1 MPYNSN
7 TLFQKMPDKVSFF
20 YAQISKKWL
29 ELSLKKF
36 SSYIFK
42 NNGES
47 ETVLY
52 LTNGRKRSFSR
63 NSIFSLLLFDHES
76 NFHMTLVNDSP
87 HVASLLRINISKL
100 GCALQAYFIYAI
112 ALTSLRSSGSIS
124 LNSVAPYRLISF
136 YAIALTSLRS
146 SGSISLNSSATC
158 RLISFTL

>member
-52 LTNGRKRSFSR
+52 LTNGRKKMART
-63 NSIFSLLLFDHES
+63 IPQKILFIHFQE
-76 NFHMTLVNDSP
+76 
-87 HVASLLRINISKL
+87 
-100 GCALQAYFIYAI
+100 
-112 ALTSLRSSGSIS
+112 
-124 LNSVAPYRLISF
+124 
-136 YAIALTSLRS
+136 
-146 SGSISLNSSATC
+146 
-158 RLISFTL
+158 

>member
-52 LTNGRKRSFSR
+52 LTNGRKRSWTK
-63 NSIFSLLLFDHES
+63 SLAFFDERKHFHGIMGGLFREKIKRRQEWIKKITAKS
-76 NFHMTLVNDSP
+76 YG
-87 HVASLLRINISKL
+87 RKINTW
-100 GCALQAYFIYAI
+100 C
-112 ALTSLRSSGSIS
+112 
-124 LNSVAPYRLISF
+124 
-136 YAIALTSLRS
+136 
-146 SGSISLNSSATC
+146 
-158 RLISFTL
+158 

>member
-7 TLFQKMPDKVSFF
+7 TSFQKMPDKVSFF

-52 LTNGRKRSFSR
+52 LTNGRKRGGFPPLIIRMNYLAIFAKYSR
-63 NSIFSLLLFDHES
+63 VRTS
-76 NFHMTLVNDSP
+76 
-87 HVASLLRINISKL
+87 
-100 GCALQAYFIYAI
+100 CA
-112 ALTSLRSSGSIS
+112 
-124 LNSVAPYRLISF
+124 V
-136 YAIALTSLRS
+136 
-146 SGSISLNSSATC
+146 
-158 RLISFTL
+158 

>member
-63 NSIFSLLLFDHES
+63 NSIFSLLFFGYQSH
-76 NFHMTLVNDSP
+76 FYMTLVNDSPHVASLLRVNISKLGCAIQANFILRYSPHVALLLRVNISKLGRALQANFMLRYSP

-100 GCALQAYFIYAI
+100 GCAL
-112 ALTSLRSSGSIS
+112 
-124 LNSVAPYRLISF
+124 
-136 YAIALTSLRS
+136 
-146 SGSISLNSSATC
+146 
-158 RLISFTL
+158 

>member
-52 LTNGRKRSFSR
+52 LTNGRK
-63 NSIFSLLLFDHES
+63 E
-76 NFHMTLVNDSP
+76 
-87 HVASLLRINISKL
+87 KL
-100 GCALQAYFIYAI
+100 TGKDRLAFLI
-112 ALTSLRSSGSIS
+112 ALVVLLEKWKYSKKEGIS
-124 LNSVAPYRLISF
+124 LK
-136 YAIALTSLRS
+136 
-146 SGSISLNSSATC
+146 
-158 RLISFTL
+158 